1 MIRLV
6 GVLTGAALAVGLLL
20 LVLGVPE
27 LAGPSDI
34 DSRNSTVAAASV
46 APAEAPPESEAPP
59 EPQPN
64 PAPALVPESDS
75 EPVAESDPEPLAEP
89 EPEAVAEAA
98 PAPEPAALADPR
110 LVPDAITPNTVA
122 EEAAV
127 TQNWYAF
134 WSPFKSKIAA
144 EGFVSELSRT
154 TGLDYRVVK
163 LKPGVYEVAVSYTDD
178 TDIEDKLMRISTAT
192 GLDMSG
198 G

>member
-6 GVLTGAALAVGLLL
+6 GILTGAALAVGLLL

-27 LAGPSDI
+27 LAAPSDI
-34 DSRNSTVAAASV
+34 DSRNVTVAAA
-46 APAEAPPESEAPP
+46 PATPPEAPPISEAPRR
-59 EPQPN
+59 PQPD

-75 EPVAESDPEPLAEP
+75 EPVAESDPETVAEP
-89 EPEAVAEAA
+89 DPEPVAEAA
-98 PAPEPAALADPR
+98 PAPEPAALANPR
-110 LVPDAITPNTVA
+110 PVPNAITPNAVA